1 MAPGVVGLID
11 LEFEINRPT
20 NNVISEQA
28 TRSFRLPVRVIN
40 PFASMIAATLPPG
53 ATAQQLSADHD
64 FDRDGIS
71 NFNEWVFGSNPAS
84 ASSLP
89 PVLGIKKVS
98 PAPVNKF
105 ATMAATAENSSTEA
119 FEFRVP
125 KLTETDPKLIYSIE
139 FSKDM
144 ITWKEIQVGDP
155 AWNLVNAHSE
165 IKVTSTGANT
175 APGGFFRA
183 KVVPDGPAF

>member
-1 MAPGVVGLID
+1 
-11 LEFEINRPT
+11 
-20 NNVISEQA
+20 
-28 TRSFRLPVRVIN
+28 
-40 PFASMIAATLPPG
+40 MIAATLPPG

-84 ASSLP
+84 ASSSP
-89 PVLGIKKVS
+89 PVLGIQKVS
-98 PAPVNKF
+98 PAPANKF
-105 ATMAATAENSSTEA
+105 AKATTAENSSTET

-139 FSKDM
+139 FSNDM

-183 KVVPDGPAF
+183 KVVSDGPAF